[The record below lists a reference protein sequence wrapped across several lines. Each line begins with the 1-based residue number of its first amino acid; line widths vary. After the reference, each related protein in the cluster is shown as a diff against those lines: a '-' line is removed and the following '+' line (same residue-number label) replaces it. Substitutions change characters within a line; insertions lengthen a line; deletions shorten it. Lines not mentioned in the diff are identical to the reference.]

1 MLWRRREKNVT
12 KGAARFDSV
21 RGSWPGIF
29 ESNLKNLHWNF
40 QIMSSVKSESYL
52 YPDSWSDIFKH
63 RWNSNRYCN
72 HQQCLKS
79 NKDGRITVILPNYS
93 KYRGLLRRRSLVRQ
107 VPSLSTHGFQKN
119 RATFFPK
126 GWLIKRVLWSQKS
139 PVWVPCSAFRLEVFR
154 NLRSS
159 PFSHRP

>member
-79 NKDGRITVILPNYS
+79 NKDGRITVILQNYS

-126 GWLIKRVLWSQKS
+126 GWLKTRAVIAKVSSLSTLLRIS
-139 PVWVPCSAFRLEVFR
+139 PRGVSKFAELTVFA
-154 NLRSS
+154 
-159 PFSHRP
+159 